1 MGKMNVAYSDVFENL
16 EAVINTDSDKPALSR
31 VYDVSQSVVNKF
43 KLDRL
48 EEKDQD
54 YNEFI
59 KETQNKL
66 EQKRKEQQRL
76 EQERLEQERLE
87 QERLEQKR
95 KEQEIL
101 EQERLEQERKE
112 QERLEQEKEQE
123 NQKQIDRIYQKL
135 KLNTVKSKPIKT
147 EGTKPLATTLNQ
159 YYQNENSHQNQTDNT
174 KKLLISNIK
183 GETLYETLIN
193 INQKLNFKSIELP
206 DQYKH
211 EQINSIKFDKDN
223 DDNEIIN
230 IVINKKDVDIK
241 KVIYRKIIPV
251 DENENQLKEPL
262 IQSIVFRGKYDIESD
277 QNQWFS
283 QDLKFE
289 SIYKLPIIH
298 GKSCE
303 VDIVQPLTINVQAFE
318 DQHEIETK
326 ILYKDMYDLIEQD
339 KDYEVIFK
347 SNQSLSEVDRIEHM
361 IIKCGYVRNV
371 YTNQI
376 YSIRITPYNQKMVL
390 DQINKNSQYQVKD
403 FEFEGN
409 RIIAY
414 IEEKEVDKN
423 QASSNIDTQ
432 KDQSNQIN
440 KSKYKPVKKEIKEA
454 FNKVDI
460 PKAYQYHKYQNYTPI
475 ELHVNDMEYYNEINN
490 RYMDQFLKHINLVRK
505 ELKLPK
511 MKKLKINNDY
521 QIIEQ
526 LLKTNQEIV
535 NNKIDDIDTRIID
548 FCKEYINE
556 GNSNSMFDFISLQRK
571 VGVNHKLSPE
581 YLADRDFEK
590 VINRINSFKE
600 HRELAQDREI
610 NHIIRNKSYLLT
622 SLFIKDIAQF
632 DQSKNK
638 QKFKYD
644 YSTIKIYN

>member
-66 EQKRKEQQRL
+66 DQKRKEQQRL

-95 KEQEIL
+95 KEQERL
-101 EQERLEQERKE
+101 EQQRLEQERKE
-112 QERLEQEKEQE
+112 QEQEKEQE

-423 QASSNIDTQ
+423 QASINIDTQ

-440 KSKYKPVKKEIKEA
+440 KSKYKPVKKEIKES

-556 GNSNSMFDFISLQRK
+556 GNSTFDFISLQRK

>member
-87 QERLEQKR
+87 QERLEQ
-95 KEQEIL
+95 
-101 EQERLEQERKE
+101 ERLEQKRKE

-123 NQKQIDRIYQKL
+123 NQNQKQIDRIYQKL

-298 GKSCE
+298 GKSCD

-423 QASSNIDTQ
+423 QASINIDTQ

-440 KSKYKPVKKEIKEA
+440 KSKYKPVKKEIKES

-556 GNSNSMFDFISLQRK
+556 GNSTFDFISLQRK